1 MYFWDNYSNIY
12 ARKKIKTIRIVLG
25 ILIPI
30 TYIMIHIP
38 PGVTVEQNISAVV
51 IFLVVI
57 YSAIRTLKYYKII

>member
-1 MYFWDNYSNIY
+1 MQE
-12 ARKKIKTIRIVLG
+12 KKIKTIRIVLG

-38 PGVTVEQNISAVV
+38 PGVTVEQIISAIV

>member
-1 MYFWDNYSNIY
+1 MQE
-12 ARKKIKTIRIVLG
+12 KKIKVIRIVLG

-38 PGVTVEQNISAVV
+38 PDITVEQIISAIV

-57 YSAIRTLKYYKII
+57 YSAIRTLKYYQII

>member
-1 MYFWDNYSNIY
+1 MQE
-12 ARKKIKTIRIVLG
+12 KKIKVIRIVLG

-38 PGVTVEQNISAVV
+38 PDITVEQIISAIV
-51 IFLVVI
+51 IFFAVI